1 MMTQPVR
8 IGIVGCGDVLGAYM
22 TAIELLRGRGL
33 VEAVAACAKTE
44 EKRNYVL
51 DECGITNFTT
61 DYHELVQSD
70 AVDLVLVLTSMR
82 EHGPVTLAALE
93 AGKHVLVEKP
103 MAVTQEEAAQIVELS
118 KKSPGYLVCAPY
130 VILSPTYQAIG
141 RRVQAGDIG
150 KVLSARGRYGWSGPW
165 WGKWFYRAGGGA
177 LFDMGVY
184 PITSLT
190 GLLGPAKRVM
200 AMTGVAIPERNVD
213 GERIRVEAED
223 NAHVLLDFGEARFA
237 AATTGFTIQKH
248 RSPALEIYGSRGTIQ
263 LLGDDWHPQGYEL
276 WQNEVGAWQVFP
288 EVNPYWRWTDGL
300 RHIVECIQQ
309 NTPPTIAPEHA
320 YHVLEVMLKAQES
333 GRDGQA
339 KPIESTFTVPMFEA
353 LEETAPAYS
362 AHDPGRR

>member
-1 MMTQPVR
+1 MTQPVR

-33 VEAVAACAKTE
+33 VEVVAACARTE
-44 EKRNYVL
+44 AKRDSVR
-51 DECGITNFTT
+51 DEFGISAFTT

-70 AVDLVLVLTSMR
+70 NVDLVLVLTSMR
-82 EHGPVTLAALE
+82 EHGPIARAALE
-93 AGKHVLVEKP
+93 AGKHILVEKP
-103 MAVTQEEAAQIVELS
+103 MAVTLEEAAQLVELS
-118 KKSPGYLVCAPY
+118 KESSGYLVCAPH

-141 RRVQAGDIG
+141 RRIQAGGIG
-150 KVLSARGRYGWSGPW
+150 KVLSGRGRYGWSGPW
-165 WGKWFYRAGGGA
+165 WGKWFYRSGGGV

-200 AMTGVAIPERNVD
+200 AMTGIAITERIID
-213 GERIRVEAED
+213 GEHIRVEAED
-223 NAHVLLDFGEARFA
+223 NAHVLLDFGEATFA
-237 AATTGFTIQKH
+237 VATTGFTIQ
-248 RSPALEIYGSRGTIQ
+248 RYRGPALEIYGSRGTIQ

-300 RHIVECIQQ
+300 PHIVECIQQ
-309 NTPPTIAPEHA
+309 NTAPITNPEHA
-320 YHVLEVMLKAQES
+320 YHVLEIMIKAQES
-333 GRDGQA
+333 GSDGRA
-339 KPIESTFTVPMFEA
+339 RLIESTFTVNTFEA
-353 LEETAPAYS
+353 ADGEAPAYS